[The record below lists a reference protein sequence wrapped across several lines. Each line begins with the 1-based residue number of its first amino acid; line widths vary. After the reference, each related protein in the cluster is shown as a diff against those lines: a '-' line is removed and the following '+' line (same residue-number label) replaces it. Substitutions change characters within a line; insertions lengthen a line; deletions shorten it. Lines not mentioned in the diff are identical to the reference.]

1 MASADWPIEEDGSPH
16 NENGL
21 IGAPNMQLHDPSVQ
35 AKMVSHDASGR
46 EAAQAGLGEIEARY
60 RALVEQLPAVV
71 YLAGLGESGD
81 WHYVSPQIESIL
93 GYTSEEW
100 LAHPH
105 PFATFAHPQ
114 DRDEVLAQEAMSRA
128 TGKPCRVEY
137 RILTRDGRMV
147 WIRDE
152 ATVVSDGDGT
162 PLLLQGVMFDIT
174 ELKETQQRL
183 AEQEE
188 HLRVIVASEPECVK
202 LLSHDGT
209 LLQMNPAGL
218 EMIEADSTD
227 QVLGQ
232 CIYPL
237 VAPEHREAF
246 RSLTEGAFRGESAIL
261 EFELV
266 GLRGTRRWMETHS
279 VPLPR
284 AGGGIAACLSI
295 TRDISER
302 RRAEDDLRRSLVELR
317 QSNEDRS
324 RLLSRLVTAQE
335 QERRRIGVDIHD
347 DTIQA
352 VAAVA
357 LRLDLLQRDHPD
369 LEGDIMFSR
378 LAASVHDAVARLRG
392 LVFELHPSSLDTDGL
407 EAALRTYVDG
417 SPGDDEPVYEVNSRL
432 VAEPCLATRTILYRI
447 AQEALMNARKH
458 ARASRVSVGIE
469 ERSDGFLLRVADDG
483 VGFDAT
489 SSGDSA
495 PGHLGLTSM
504 RERAETQGGWVRI
517 ESTPGSG
524 TAVEAWLPAIS
535 LQRESAVL
543 GPDTD
548 HV

>member
-1 MASADWPIEEDGSPH
+1 
-16 NENGL
+16 
-21 IGAPNMQLHDPSVQ
+21 
-35 AKMVSHDASGR
+35 
-46 EAAQAGLGEIEARY
+46 
-60 RALVEQLPAVV
+60 
-71 YLAGLGESGD
+71 
-81 WHYVSPQIESIL
+81 
-93 GYTSEEW
+93 
-100 LAHPH
+100 
-105 PFATFAHPQ
+105 
-114 DRDEVLAQEAMSRA
+114 
-128 TGKPCRVEY
+128 
-137 RILTRDGRMV
+137 
-147 WIRDE
+147 
-152 ATVVSDGDGT
+152 
-162 PLLLQGVMFDIT
+162 VMFDIT

-209 LLQMNPAGL
+209 VLQMNPAGL

-266 GLRGTRRWMETHS
+266 GLRGTRRWMETHA

-302 RRAEDDLRRSLVELR
+302 RRAEDDLRRSLTELR
-317 QSNEDRS
+317 QSSEDRS

-352 VAAVA
+352 VTAVA

-378 LAASVHDAVARLRG
+378 LRASVHDAVARLRG

-407 EAALRTYVDG
+407 EAALRTYADG
-417 SPGDDEPVYEVNSRL
+417 SRGDDEPVYQVNSSL
-432 VAEPCLATRTILYRI
+432 AAEPCLATRIILYRI
-447 AQEALMNARKH
+447 AQEALMNVRKH
-458 ARASRVSVGIE
+458 AHASQVAVEIE
-469 ERSDGFLLRVADDG
+469 EQSDGYLLRVADDG
-483 VGFDAT
+483 VGFDAIN
-489 SSGDSA
+489 SGDSA

-504 RERAETQGGWVRI
+504 RERAATQGGWVRI

-535 LQRESAVL
+535 VSSV
-543 GPDTD
+543 
-548 HV
+548 